1 MQQEDWVIDATET
14 PESDA
19 GSLPS
24 LPQVQVQEVP
34 GFVFTGTVGKLHI
47 YSSLDSFKVYLNN
60 ECIQE
65 LQGSVYDHMFFLSK
79 FK

>member
-1 MQQEDWVIDATET
+1 MQVEDWVIDASAD
-14 PESDA
+14 PEPADA
-19 GSLPS
+19 SLPS
-24 LPQVQVQEVP
+24 LIQAQVQEVP

-65 LQGSVYDHMFFLSK
+65 LQGSVYDHLTFLLRLK
-79 FK
+79 